1 MTSIIDSSADG
12 ADRRAHPRYQDH
24 SPVYVGDGAVA
35 RKCAFADVSEGGARI
50 VVGKGATLPHDVV
63 LVDPVTGFSHR
74 VAVVWRSET
83 EIGVRFVQE
92 GVRYRVIKSANDLGR
107 DLLHWPSRRWAS

>member
-12 ADRRAHPRYQDH
+12 ADRRVHPRYHDH
-24 SPVYVGDGAVA
+24 SPVYVGDGAIA

-50 VVGKGATLPHDVV
+50 VVGKGAMLPRDVI
-63 LVDPVTGFSHR
+63 LVDPATGFSHR

-92 GVRYRVIKSANDLGR
+92 GVRYRVLRSANDLGCYVR
-107 DLLHWPSRRWAS
+107 HRPSRRWAS

>member
-12 ADRRAHPRYQDH
+12 ADRRAHPRYHDH

-35 RKCAFADVSEGGARI
+35 RKCAFVDVSEGGARI
-50 VVGKGATLPHDVV
+50 VVGKGATLPRNVV
-63 LVDPVTGFSHR
+63 LVDPATGFSR
-74 VAVVWRSET
+74 RAALVWRTET

-92 GVRYRVIKSANDLGR
+92 GVRYRVLRSANDLGR
-107 DLLHWPSRRWAS
+107 DVDRPSRRWAS